1 MSSSVIIY
9 KMSPFRLKY
18 FACSF
23 VSSKQQTFQ
32 LNELLLPSYHINTMF
47 RQKDLLSVDT
57 TAKYKCF
64 VQRIY
69 KSRGSQQMEFF
80 IRNKF
85 ELHIILPKYNPCIQT
100 FLHRWWYHLCDLP
113 FVQRFLV
120 AIIPAKAISLVQT
133 IGEYS

>member
-1 MSSSVIIY
+1 
-9 KMSPFRLKY
+9 
-18 FACSF
+18 
-23 VSSKQQTFQ
+23 
-32 LNELLLPSYHINTMF
+32 MF

-64 VQRIY
+64 VQRIC
-69 KSRGSQQMEFF
+69 KLRGSQQMEFF
-80 IRNKF
+80 VRNEF
-85 ELHIILPKYNPCIQT
+85 ELHIIPPKYNPCIQT

-120 AIIPAKAISLVQT
+120 AIIPAKGISLVQT